1 MKKFFVLFLSIA
13 LFTACSSDDDEDSTS
28 ADPIL
33 GTWVLVDASSPLKDE
48 FCLDKESTLTF
59 NSDNTGAST
68 FYLTQANCTATSST
82 GSWTNRGNS
91 LYTISVPVYGD
102 LQGSVNF
109 SSTNKFT
116 FTFLGGVLTFEK

>member
-13 LFTACSSDDDEDSTS
+13 LFAACSSDDDGDSTS

-116 FTFLGGVLTFEK
+116 FTFIGGVLTFEK

>member
-13 LFTACSSDDDEDSTS
+13 LFAACSSDDDEDSNS

-116 FTFLGGVLTFEK
+116 FTFIGGVLTFEK

>member
-13 LFTACSSDDDEDSTS
+13 LFAACSSDDDENPDA

-33 GTWVLVDASSPLKDE
+33 GTWVLVDASSPLDDE
-48 FCLDKESTLTF
+48 FCLEKESTLTF
-59 NSDNTGAST
+59 NADNTGSST

-82 GSWTNRGNS
+82 GNWTNRGNS

-109 SSTNKFT
+109 SGSNKFT
-116 FTFLGGVLTFEK
+116 FTFIGGVLTFEK